1 MFNLLK
7 SLLRTVKEVL
17 KKANPF
23 SKYGE
28 DSSVFYIIKKML
40 AFVGIYLFNAI
51 GMEAAI
57 IISFSAMGYDFL
69 AGEMPDNFFIL
80 NLLPL
85 YGFVFFAIGSVLY
98 AKFVEKRSLSD
109 IGLTFNLKSVWR
121 FVKGMLLSVVVLAPI
136 FAVMCALGIYEF
148 TGFGTVS
155 ASMFAVY
162 FGAFLVQ
169 ATSEEIMCRG
179 FLMTSVGKK
188 FAKPVA
194 VFFSSI
200 AFIAPHL
207 QSMSPYGVEDLVS
220 IINLVLVSIFFSIL
234 FYKYD
239 TISMCAGFHMGWN
252 FIVSYVCGLQL
263 SGMESSGESLV
274 NMNVNASNIFLSGGE
289 YGLEGSV
296 IVTVALVL
304 IDLLAF
310 FVLRSHLNKQKT
322 QPETK

>member
-1 MFNLLK
+1 MINLLK
-7 SLLRTVKEVL
+7 SLLRAVKEIL
-17 KKANPF
+17 KKSNPF

-28 DSSVFYIIKKML
+28 DSSVFYIVKKML
-40 AFVGIYLFNAI
+40 AFVAIYLFNAF
-51 GMEAAI
+51 GMEAVI

-85 YGFVFFAIGSVLY
+85 YGFIFFAIGSMLY
-98 AKFVEKRSLSD
+98 AKFIEKRKLSD
-109 IGLTFNLKSVWR
+109 IGLTFNLKSIWR
-121 FVKGMLLSVVVLAPI
+121 FIRGMLLSVVVLVPI

-148 TGFGTVS
+148 SGFGAFN
-155 ASMFAVY
+155 ASMFALYV
-162 FGAFLVQ
+162 GAFLVQ

-179 FLMTSVGKK
+179 FLMTSINKRL
-188 FAKPVA
+188 AKPVA
-194 VFFSSI
+194 VLFSTI

-207 QSMSPYGVEDLVS
+207 QSMSPYGAEDVIS

-239 TISMCAGFHMGWN
+239 TISMCAGFHLGWN

-263 SGMESSGESLV
+263 SGMESNNESLV
-274 NMNVNASNIFLSGGE
+274 NMSVNSASIFISGGE

-296 IVTVALVL
+296 IVTAALVL
-304 IDLLAF
+304 IDLLGL
-310 FVLRSHLNKQKT
+310 FVLRRHLNKQKA
-322 QPETK
+322 QIEAN